1 MAKTYVSDI
10 SHYLNDIGLLKP
22 DMPTPIN
29 RMAEFLLAIVE
40 AVTPKIPTL
49 GYNSGVRCRKRG
61 CKGSIQ
67 ASLHTLDGKIAWCCP
82 ICEQNGVISHWQG
95 TKWDHTG
102 KASTLGLLAEP
113 NPPAA
118 NYTPKQGQYLAFI
131 YHYSKLNRQAP
142 AELDMQ
148 KYFRVTPPAVHDMIM
163 KLDERGFI
171 SREPGKPRSIRLLL
185 ARSELL
191 DLE

>member
-29 RMAEFLLAIVE
+29 RMAEFLLAIVK
-40 AVTPKIPTL
+40 AVTPKISTL
-49 GYNSGVRCRKRG
+49 GYNTGVRCRKRG
-61 CKGSIQ
+61 CKGSIYG
-67 ASLHTLDGKIAWCCP
+67 SLQHADGRITWWCLL
-82 ICEQNGVISHWQG
+82 CEQNGVISGWHG
-95 TKWDHTG
+95 TKWDHSAG
-102 KASTLGLLAEP
+102 PSA
-113 NPPAA
+113 PPIVT
-118 NYTPKQGQYLAFI
+118 YTPKQGQYLAFI
-131 YHYSKLNRQAP
+131 HSYSKLNRQAP

-163 KLDERGFI
+163 KLEERGFI

-185 ARSELL
+185 TREQLP